1 MKISH
6 ILTAVP
12 SKRTRKPGTALAVGA
27 VAMCLL
33 LGVGMAQAEVY
44 ESVEKTADG
53 ETVTETNRGQT
64 TFLKST

>member
-33 LGVGMAQAEVY
+33 LGVGTAQA
-44 ESVEKTADG
+44 
-53 ETVTETNRGQT
+53 
-64 TFLKST
+64 